1 MSSVADPI
9 LILRSPEPIRF
20 MTSAIAAFW
29 VCAGVAG
36 EVAFED
42 CSVAAAAGWAVS
54 AFFLALHSDS
64 SCWTLSGS
72 TPRSMQK
79 AAHSVGQSPQLQ
91 QALQPPAQWEFPGTH
106 KSDHRASE
114 GPPRR

>member
-42 CSVAAAAGWAVS
+42 CSVAAAAGWSFS

-79 AAHSVGQSPQLQ
+79 GHFVLPGARPFFCFLVGQFADL
-91 QALQPPAQWEFPGTH
+91 
-106 KSDHRASE
+106 
-114 GPPRR
+114 

>member
-29 VCAGVAG
+29 VCAGVSG

-42 CSVAAAAGWAVS
+42 SSVAAATGLAAS
-54 AFFLALHSDS
+54 AFFLLLHSDS
-64 SCWTLSGS
+64 SCWTLLGS
-72 TPRSMQK
+72 TPRLMQRG
-79 AAHSVGQSPQLQ
+79 HFVL
-91 QALQPPAQWEFPGTH
+91 PGA
-106 KSDHRASE
+106 SDQCCR
-114 GPPRR
+114 